1 MTMDRVRIG
10 TLGAARITPNAL
22 TKPAKNVPDVEVTTV
37 AARDMARAKEFADK
51 QGIPRVL
58 DSYKALIDD
67 PEIDAI
73 YNPLPNGL
81 HGVWTIAALEAG
93 KHVLCEKPFTANAQE
108 AEQVK
113 AVADRT
119 GKVVMEAF
127 HWRYHPLAA
136 RAVEIIQSGEL
147 GDLRHIHTQMVFPLP
162 RFRDI
167 RWSLP
172 LAGGALMD
180 AGCYTIHMLRTLAGA
195 EPDVTRAVAK
205 QRSPGVDQTVVA
217 DFAFPG
223 GFTGRITTSMLSS
236 KFLRMSA
243 RVVGTKGELKIFN
256 PVAPQF
262 MHRFTVKSN
271 GSTRRERF
279 PKIPTYQ
286 YQLQAFADAVLRGAP
301 TLTPPT
307 ESIAN
312 MKVIDAVYRA
322 AGMEPR
328 QPTT

>member
-1 MTMDRVRIG
+1 VDKVRIG

-22 TKPAKNVPDVEVTTV
+22 TKPAKNVADVEVVAV
-37 AARDMARAKEFADK
+37 AARDVERAKAFATK
-51 QGIPRVL
+51 HGIPRVVHGY
-58 DSYKALIDD
+58 DALIAD
-67 PEIDAI
+67 PDVDAV

-81 HGVWTIAALEAG
+81 HGVWTIKALEAG
-93 KHVLCEKPFTANAQE
+93 KHVLCEKPFTANADE

-113 AVADRT
+113 AVAERT

-136 RAVEIIQSGEL
+136 RAVEIIGSGEL
-147 GDLRHIHTQMVFPLP
+147 GDLRHVETQMVFPLP
-162 RFRDI
+162 KSSDI

-180 AGCYTIHMLRTLAGA
+180 AGCYTIHMMRTLAGA
-195 EPDVTRAVAK
+195 EPEVTRAVAK

-217 DFAFPG
+217 DFSFPHG
-223 GFTGRITTSMLSS
+223 ATGRITCSMLSS

-243 RVVGTKGELKIFN
+243 RVVGTKGELKVFN

-279 PKIPTYQ
+279 PKVATYQ

-301 TLTPPT
+301 TLTPPA
-307 ESIAN
+307 ESVAN